1 MNTIAETASAAAHG
15 GLAESR
21 VDDGATFP
29 EFGRVSARH
38 TPEVSA
44 VSLRISV
51 AMTTHQGAKHVQDQL
66 DSIVA
71 QSRQPDEMSWIAASR
86 CPAWTFR
93 ICGDSLAWK
102 GM

>member
-21 VDDGATFP
+21 VGDGPTLP

-71 QSRQPDEMSWIAASR
+71 QSRQPDEIVADRRVPMPRVDVQDLRRFA
-86 CPAWTFR
+86 
-93 ICGDSLAWK
+93 GGE